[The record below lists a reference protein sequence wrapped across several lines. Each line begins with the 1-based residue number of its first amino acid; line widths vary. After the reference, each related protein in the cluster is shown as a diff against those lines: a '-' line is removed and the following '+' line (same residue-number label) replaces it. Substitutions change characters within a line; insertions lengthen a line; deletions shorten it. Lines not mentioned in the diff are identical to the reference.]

1 MKNKLK
7 FPDPEFLNR
16 TEPQK
21 EVKSAEEILKKH
33 TGFTYPRTGEY
44 NLSDILDAMHEYASQ
59 FQTEQR
65 QVTDEEIEEALYK
78 SLGKKPRKPVLNED
92 EFYYYKEGWYAA
104 NGWMRDKITKQC
116 KE

>member
-7 FPDPEFLNR
+7 FPDKEFLNR
-16 TEPQK
+16 DEPQK

-44 NLSDILDAMHEYASQ
+44 NLSDILDAMEEYASQ
-59 FQTEQR
+59 SQPKP
-65 QVTDEEIEEALYK
+65 TDADIEKWAAGEVNK
-78 SLGKKPRKPVLNED
+78 IDPNEWGYGD
-92 EFYYYKEGWYAA
+92 LLIYGAKA
-104 NGWMRDKITKQC
+104 MRYGKITKQC